1 MKIYYLILINLYL
14 VYCYNINTYYIN
26 KNINLNADIKKN
38 NNINFFIWKG
48 SSVPSKNYI
57 EFSKGIIKKGLK
69 HNLNINITICNN
81 YKIPE
86 LNNSILFGHSSGG
99 YHSLKYDKSNLMA
112 KITYGSLAKKEYEN
126 TIFEINNDIN
136 TKTLHIV
143 GEYDGYVS
151 YVTLLNNN
159 KNNNKFIC
167 SRTNHLCIVENK
179 KSLISTLL
187 CMYDNKLKEDYKT
200 MMNEVINI
208 VVSYILHLNNSSV
221 KIYNTKYTKN
231 ILKSNNIYEIEGYRH
246 FLRTKPDIC
255 KSYMYIDNRRG
266 NTYIKTCEL
275 FGDMLLDL
283 LIYKYNKKFKI
294 AKTSLEWLI
303 NNDNEIV
310 LFIYEKKNFTYFKL
324 PYIIK

>member
-14 VYCYNINTYYIN
+14 VNCYNINTYYIN
-26 KNINLNADIKKN
+26 KNINLNANIRKN

-99 YHSLKYDKSNLMA
+99 YHSLKYDKNNLMA

-159 KNNNKFIC
+159 NKNNNKFIC

-179 KSLISTLL
+179 KSLI
-187 CMYDNKLKEDYKT
+187 Y
-200 MMNEVINI
+200 
-208 VVSYILHLNNSSV
+208 YI
-221 KIYNTKYTKN
+221 
-231 ILKSNNIYEIEGYRH
+231 SN
-246 FLRTKPDIC
+246 D
-255 KSYMYIDNRRG
+255 
-266 NTYIKTCEL
+266 
-275 FGDMLLDL
+275 
-283 LIYKYNKKFKI
+283 
-294 AKTSLEWLI
+294 
-303 NNDNEIV
+303 
-310 LFIYEKKNFTYFKL
+310 
-324 PYIIK
+324 